1 MFPRGRNIRI
11 DKNNAGHNV
20 YQVLS
25 DYQGNT
31 TLGSGGGDGWCRFMQ
46 FDMDDGYIHFTTYD
60 TYVNQY
66 AGQSVDQSGLST
78 FEQPPGFSDFSLPMP
93 VQVHNA
99 KRRPDD
105 EDLGRTG

>member
-1 MFPRGRNIRI
+1 
-11 DKNNAGHNV
+11 
-20 YQVLS
+20 
-25 DYQGNT
+25 
-31 TLGSGGGDGWCRFMQ
+31 
-46 FDMDDGYIHFTTYD
+46 
-60 TYVNQY
+60 VNQY